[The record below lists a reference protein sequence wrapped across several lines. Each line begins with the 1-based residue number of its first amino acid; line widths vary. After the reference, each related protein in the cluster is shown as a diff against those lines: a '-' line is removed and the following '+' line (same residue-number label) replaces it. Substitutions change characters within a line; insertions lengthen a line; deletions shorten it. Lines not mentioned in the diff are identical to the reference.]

1 MRVQKYTKT
10 VVVWINEKQKELT
23 LKNTVRRTLINIKLT
38 RNIYTGTE
46 TLYLFFFQQI
56 IHHR

>member
-10 VVVWINEKQKELT
+10 VVVWINEKQRELT

-46 TLYLFFFQQI
+46 TLYFFFFNK
-56 IHHR
+56 

>member
-46 TLYLFFFQQI
+46 TLYLFFFLTNNPP
-56 IHHR
+56 

>member
-10 VVVWINEKQKELT
+10 VVVWINEKQRELT

-46 TLYLFFFQQI
+46 TLYFFFFSTNNPP
-56 IHHR
+56 

>member
-38 RNIYTGTE
+38 RNIYTGTN
-46 TLYLFFFQQI
+46 TIFIYFSTNNPP
-56 IHHR
+56 